1 MFKEYPK
8 CLIQGEASVVVFDA
22 AEEES
27 ARADGYQFH
36 DFIGKPDASA
46 DEVKTPDDATAI
58 ERKKP
63 GRKPKAG

>member
-8 CLIQGEASVVVFDA
+8 CLIKGEASVIVFDA
-22 AEEES
+22 TEEEN

-36 DFIGKPDASA
+36 DEIGKPDAPA
-46 DEVKTPDDATAI
+46 DEVKTPDDTPVI

-63 GRKPKAG
+63 GRKPKAK